1 MEYQPLKYIF
11 QPSSRAGAHTLL
23 LLHGTGG
30 DERDLLPLAKQFDSE
45 VHVLSVRGNVSE
57 QGMPRFFRRL
67 AMGVFDE
74 IDVHFRTHELG
85 HFLRDLAIK
94 EDFDENKVV
103 ALGFSN
109 GANIAGSLLM
119 LYPELLAGA
128 ILFRPM
134 QPLTDLRDGFQ
145 TSRQQPIFFST
156 GTSDPMVAPAANTK
170 YVKLLTSNGYRV
182 TRVDVAAGH
191 NLTQEDVTRAIEWY
205 QSNFAPAGNNS

>member
-11 QPSSRAGAHTLL
+11 QPSPKADAHTLL

-30 DERDLLPLAKQFDSE
+30 DERDLLPLANQFDPTA
-45 VHVLSVRGNVSE
+45 HVLSVRGNVSE

-74 IDVHFRTHELG
+74 IDVHFRTHELV
-85 HFLRDLAIK
+85 HFLRDVAVK
-94 EDFDENKVV
+94 EGFDADKVV

-128 ILFRPM
+128 VLFRPM
-134 QPLTDLRDGFQ
+134 LPLTDLRDGFN
-145 TSRQQPIFFST
+145 TSRQQPVFFST
-156 GTSDPMVAPAANTK
+156 GKTDSTVDPAANTK
-170 YVKLLTSNGYRV
+170 YVKLLTNNGYRV
-182 TRVDVAAGH
+182 TRADVAAGH
-191 NLTQEDVTRAIEWY
+191 NLTQQDVILAAEWY
-205 QSNFAPAGNNS
+205 RSNFAPA